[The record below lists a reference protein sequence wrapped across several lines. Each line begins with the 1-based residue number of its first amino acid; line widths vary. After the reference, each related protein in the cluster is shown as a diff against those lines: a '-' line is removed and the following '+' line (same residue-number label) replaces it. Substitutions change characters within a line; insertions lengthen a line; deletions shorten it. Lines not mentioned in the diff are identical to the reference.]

1 MPHWT
6 LQQCPSLASVSEQ
19 MLEDAEYAIILEMA
33 QTIGDRENVEYRLDR
48 LEALALFQTELKHR
62 EKTTE

>member
-1 MPHWT
+1 
-6 LQQCPSLASVSEQ
+6 